1 MNHFRVDL
9 YIVKDIT
16 EGIKMKRK
24 YPKLISLLKEDTG
37 DTGEEKELSSR
48 EKYRDYVQKHGHTPV
63 PSKVREFFES
73 SGLSGTTF
81 RNEDGELLIDMV
93 VKGIDGKVVERTGS
107 YEDAMQAML
116 NHRGRQL
123 WHAIADGTLLP
134 DDIKKEAGT
143 LGHFQLRLVNPDQLS
158 SLKPFVNPKEFGD
171 NRLNNLQSPRKDRTL
186 LVILPGN
193 VPSDHKEE
201 LQKVRSMRATTGYQ
215 NIVAPK
221 DSKEIKES
229 LSRGSLYRKRYY
241 GRY

>member
-1 MNHFRVDL
+1 M
-9 YIVKDIT
+9 
-16 EGIKMKRK
+16 
-24 YPKLISLLKEDTG
+24 
-37 DTGEEKELSSR
+37 
-48 EKYRDYVQKHGHTPV
+48 QKHGHTPV
-63 PSKVREFFES
+63 PSKVREFFALAKE
-73 SGLSGTTF
+73 SGTTF
-81 RNEDGELLIDMV
+81 RNEDGELLIDIDI
-93 VKGIDGKVVERTGS
+93 KGIDVGQKKNPD
-107 YEDAMQAML
+107 DAIQGML

-123 WHAIADGTLLP
+123 WYGIAEGTLLP
-134 DDIKKEAGT
+134 DDIKKEAST

-158 SLKPFVNPKEFGD
+158 SLKPFVNPKNFGPESQV
-171 NRLNNLQSPRKDRTL
+171 LQSPRKDRTL

-221 DSKEIKES
+221 ESKEIKES